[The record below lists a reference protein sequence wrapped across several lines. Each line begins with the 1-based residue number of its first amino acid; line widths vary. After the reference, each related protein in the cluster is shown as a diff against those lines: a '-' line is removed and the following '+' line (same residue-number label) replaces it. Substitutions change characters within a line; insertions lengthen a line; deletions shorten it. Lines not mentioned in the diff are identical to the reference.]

1 VRVPPGLTPPA
12 TTFVKENAVSVTQ
25 APSKGELVRRAS
37 HLIPLLREKA
47 LWMDE
52 HRCMHEDAL
61 SALAEAGFLKMRV
74 PVRYGGFGSDMRT
87 IIDVISEI
95 GRGDGSTSWTLAMWA
110 ISAWTVG
117 LFPDAV
123 QDEVF
128 STPDVRICGILSPGA
143 IVVPASGGY
152 IVNGKWSFNTG
163 ARQSMWNTNAA
174 VVPTA
179 DGGHEPVMILIPISD
194 LEIIDDWYTSGLRG
208 SGSVTTIA
216 RDVFIPAERV
226 LPMGP
231 VLAGQHLSK
240 LNADTA
246 IFKAPF
252 MPTACTTVSA
262 VALGLAKAAKDAF
275 FERLPGR
282 RITYTSYDS
291 QSEAPVTHLEVA
303 EATTKIDETGFH
315 AYRAAD
321 MIDNKAESDEPWTL
335 EERARVR
342 LDLGAACQRAKEAVG
357 ILDSAS
363 GGSSIYRD
371 VPIQRIER
379 DIKTLN
385 LHAIL
390 HPATN
395 LELYGRIICGLEPN
409 TPYI

>member
-1 VRVPPGLTPPA
+1 M
-12 TTFVKENAVSVTQ
+12 SVTK
-25 APSKGELVRRAS
+25 APPKAELVRRAS
-37 HLIPLLREKA
+37 SLIPLFREKA

-52 HRCMHEDAL
+52 NRCLHEDAID
-61 SALAEAGFLKMRV
+61 ALTDAGFLKMRV
-74 PVRYGGFGSDMRT
+74 PVRYGGFDSDMRT
-87 IIDVISEI
+87 IVDVISEI
-95 GRGDGSTSWTLAMWA
+95 GRGDGSVSWTLAMWA
-110 ISAWTVG
+110 LSAWMVG
-117 LFPDAV
+117 LFPDEV

-128 STPDVRICGILSPGA
+128 ATPDVRICGILSPGA
-143 IVVPASGGY
+143 IAVPADGGY
-152 IVNGKWSFNTG
+152 LVNGKWSFNTG

-179 DGGHEPVMILIPISD
+179 DGGHDPVMTLIPISD

-216 RDVFIPAERV
+216 KDVFIPAERV
-226 LPMGP
+226 LPMEP
-231 VLAGQHLSK
+231 VLQGQR
-240 LNADTA
+240 
-246 IFKAPF
+246 PF
-252 MPTACTTVSA
+252 MPVACTTVSA
-262 VALGLAKAAKDAF
+262 VALGLANAAKDAF

-282 RITYTSYDS
+282 RITFTTYER

-321 MIDNKAESDEPWTL
+321 MIDAKAASGEPWTL

-342 LDLGAACQRAKEAVG
+342 LDLGAACQRAKEAVE

-379 DIKTLN
+379 DVKTLN
-385 LHAIL
+385 LHAIV